1 LAEVRAGWPESLIR
15 DVADF
20 PAPGI
25 LFKDITPLLDDA
37 DAFRWAADGLANRF
51 SDIPADRVVGVEA
64 RGFIVGAAVAYRL
77 GLGFVPVRKS
87 GKLPYRTRS
96 VEYQLEYGTASLE
109 AHVDALAPG
118 QRALIVDDVL
128 ATGGTAAA
136 AVELVT
142 AAGAV
147 VAGVGF
153 LVELGFLNGRE
164 NLVAAADSPVVSLL
178 CFGSSDAHC

>member
-1 LAEVRAGWPESLIR
+1 
-15 DVADF
+15 
-20 PAPGI
+20 
-25 LFKDITPLLDDA
+25 
-37 DAFRWAADGLANRF
+37 
-51 SDIPADRVVGVEA
+51 
-64 RGFIVGAAVAYRL
+64 VGAAVAYRL